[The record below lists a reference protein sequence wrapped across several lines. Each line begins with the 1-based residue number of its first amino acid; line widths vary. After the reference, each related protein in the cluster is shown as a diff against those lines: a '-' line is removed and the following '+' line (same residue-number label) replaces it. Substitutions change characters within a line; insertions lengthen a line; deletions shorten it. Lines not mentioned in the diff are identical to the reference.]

1 MQGINPPSGASNNDP
16 ENPLQE
22 LFTLEIA
29 CELIGETEQEEG
41 IQVIKQDGE

>member
-1 MQGINPPSGASNNDP
+1 MIVECNDDP

-22 LFTLEIA
+22 PFTLEIA
-29 CELIGETEQEEG
+29 CELIGETGSEQEEG